1 MEIRMLLQKG
11 FQHIVWLAIESW
23 LQLHR
28 DFFPTFFQNYDIKII
43 ELLQMAVLTPSRS
56 TFEEIVLIYYE
67 KNCSSYSEKNLRLL
81 EQFIQKVEGQ
91 NNCWNR
97 IIF

>member
-1 MEIRMLLQKG
+1 
-11 FQHIVWLAIESW
+11 
-23 LQLHR
+23 
-28 DFFPTFFQNYDIKII
+28 
-43 ELLQMAVLTPSRS
+43 MAVLTPSRS

-91 NNCWNR
+91 NNC
-97 IIF
+97 